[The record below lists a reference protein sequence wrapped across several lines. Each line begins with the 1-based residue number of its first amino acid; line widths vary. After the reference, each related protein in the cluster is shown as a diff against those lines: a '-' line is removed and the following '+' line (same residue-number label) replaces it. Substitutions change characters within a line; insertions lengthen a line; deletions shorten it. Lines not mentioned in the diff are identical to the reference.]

1 MPLSKEFVESAYDL
15 HAKNYD
21 FAVKLYRLI
30 GLNIEE
36 YRLRAVELLQ
46 LKQGDF
52 VLDIGCGTGL
62 NFGPLIQRIGPK
74 GRIIGVD
81 LSSKMLACAKERI
94 KRSKWNNVELV
105 HSDITSYHFPE
116 GVNGAISTGVF
127 GYVTGRDKVIE
138 TISHSLVHGGRLS
151 IVDGKR
157 PTKWPLWLFKLFVW
171 FSSPF
176 GITQD
181 YFNSCTWESV
191 ERHFQDVTFE
201 EYYGGLIYIC
211 SGMADL
217 PPRIARKVLDS

>member
-94 KRSKWNNVELV
+94 K
-105 HSDITSYHFPE
+105 
-116 GVNGAISTGVF
+116 
-127 GYVTGRDKVIE
+127 
-138 TISHSLVHGGRLS
+138 
-151 IVDGKR
+151 
-157 PTKWPLWLFKLFVW
+157 
-171 FSSPF
+171 
-176 GITQD
+176 
-181 YFNSCTWESV
+181 
-191 ERHFQDVTFE
+191 
-201 EYYGGLIYIC
+201 
-211 SGMADL
+211 
-217 PPRIARKVLDS
+217 